1 VASPVDPDGPFL
13 EARTP
18 AGRVAIAF
26 GKEPLSIG
34 RHSSN
39 KVIIADDMA
48 SRQHA
53 VVERVTEG
61 FRLRD
66 LDSRNGVKVNGQL
79 VKSALILPGDV
90 ITIGKTIMRI
100 VIPGMDPAQLQK
112 RSNQRR
118 ESDDAPIQIAGRG
131 RGGDDDEV
139 ALKPQKDDS
148 DPISRLMEL
157 AESLPDRSVN
167 PYDISLYNA
176 RGVQAHG
183 SKEDDEKTRSKKSS
197 EEADSVTLWRLIL
210 TVCFRTKASDIHVEP
225 KNENYTVRVRVDG
238 NMVDVCRMV
247 KELGVKVSA
256 VIKILC
262 DIDIAAR
269 NIVQEGNFSARLLGR
284 RVDFRVSFAP
294 ALYGQKLVIRILDAA
309 NAPAHIKDL
318 NLPKNMTSELR
329 GAIEQEAGMILV
341 CGPTGSGKTTTLYSL
356 IRDIDTD
363 QRNVVTIE
371 DPVEIQ
377 LEGVTQLPVKDDQ
390 GNTFSALLRSV
401 LRQDP
406 DVILVGEIRDAET
419 ARIAMQAAIT
429 GHLVFSTVHSRDT
442 VGTVFRLLDLG
453 IEPYM
458 IAQGLHV
465 VLSQRLVRRL
475 CPTCRK
481 PVKPTPEQLE
491 KMGPKHANLK
501 TIFEPR
507 GCAKC
512 LGTGFWGRQ
521 CIFELLSNN
530 AKLKDVILK
539 NPTMGDIVT
548 AMGESFQRL
557 DDVGYQM
564 VADGVAPFDE
574 VDRAVS

>member
-1 VASPVDPDGPFL
+1 VPSNVDHEGPYL

-18 AGRVAIAF
+18 TGRSAIPF

-39 KVIIADDMA
+39 KLVLVDDMA
-48 SRQHA
+48 SRLHA
-53 VVERVTEG
+53 VIERVTEG

-79 VKSALILPGDV
+79 VKNALILPGDV

-100 VIPGMDPAQLQK
+100 VIPGMDPATAPK
-112 RSNQRR
+112 RPVQRR
-118 ESDDAPIQIAGRG
+118 DDEDGPIRMAGGRNDDAPLPVQTDETDAIGR
-131 RGGDDDEV
+131 
-139 ALKPQKDDS
+139 LTILLS
-148 DPISRLMEL
+148 
-157 AESLPDRSVN
+157 SLQDQSVD
-167 PYDISLYNA
+167 PYDIAFYNA
-176 RGVQAHG
+176 RGIVAHPAR
-183 SKEDDEKTRSKKSS
+183 DEEERAKVKKGD
-197 EEADSVTLWRLIL
+197 EAESLTLWRMIMAI
-210 TVCFRTKASDIHVEP
+210 CFRTKASDIHVEP

-238 NMVDVCRMV
+238 NMVDACRMT
-247 KELGVKVSA
+247 KEMGVKLCA
-256 VIKILC
+256 VAKILT
-262 DIDIAAR
+262 DIDIAQR

-318 NLPKNMTSELR
+318 NLPVAMTSKLR
-329 GAIEQEAGMILV
+329 DAIEQEAGMVLV

-390 GNTFSALLRSV
+390 GNTFGALLRSV

-406 DVILVGEIRDAET
+406 DVILVGEIRDPET

-475 CPTCRK
+475 CQFCKRPI
-481 PVKPTPEQLE
+481 KPTPEQVA
-491 KMGPKHANLK
+491 KMGAKHAGITK
-501 TIFEPR
+501 IFEPR
-507 GCAKC
+507 GCVKC
-512 LGTGFWGRQ
+512 LGTGYAGRQ

-530 AKLKDVILK
+530 PRLKDVILK
-539 NPTMGDIVT
+539 NPTMGDIVA
-548 AMGESFQRL
+548 AMGDSFQRL
-557 DDVGYQM
+557 NDVGYQM